1 MTARADQ
8 AGMFPAVLAST
19 VHDIKNSLGI
29 LLELTRQLAV
39 KYQDRAEDINQLEFE
54 ATHINHT
61 LMQLLVLYKID
72 ADKFCLMIDAYPVI
86 DILNEARD
94 QQSRLSRLNH
104 VEVVIE
110 CPDDLLCFCD
120 YPQITN
126 ALATILNNALRY
138 TREKILVSAV
148 EQDGYLR
155 LAIEDDGKGYP
166 SEILDADLSSSVDL
180 DWIGGN
186 TGLGLFFVSVIA
198 ALHKNGEQSGYVR
211 VDNRSRLGGARFCLF
226 LP

>member
-1 MTARADQ
+1 MAARVDR
-8 AGMFPAVLAST
+8 AGVFPAVLAST

-29 LLELTRQLAV
+29 LLELTRQLALKV
-39 KYQDRAEDINQLEFE
+39 QDRAEDISQLEFE
-54 ATHINHT
+54 ATRINHG

-94 QQSRLSRLNH
+94 QQSRLSRLNQI
-104 VEVVIE
+104 EVVIE

-120 YPQITN
+120 YPQVTN

-138 TREKILVSAV
+138 TRAKVLVSAV
-148 EQDGYLR
+148 EQRGYLR
-155 LAIEDDGKGYP
+155 LAIEDDGEGYP
-166 SEILDADLSSSVDL
+166 PEILDADLSGSVDL
-180 DWIGGN
+180 DWISGN

-198 ALHKNGEQSGYVR
+198 GLHKNGDQCGYVS
-211 VDNRSRLGGARFCLF
+211 VDNQSRLGGARFCLF